1 MTESQA
7 QGAPQGASTA
17 GAVLREARE
26 AQGVSLD
33 TLATLVKVPVQKL
46 QALEAG
52 QYEQLP
58 GLAFTRA
65 LAQNLCR
72 QLHLDPAT
80 VLERLP
86 QTEAMSQA
94 LEDVTRGLATPFR
107 EPKLRGIPGA
117 ALLPRELPE
126 WLRPSII
133 VSAVLVL
140 VALAFWFM
148 PKGLFGSSSAAVMK
162 PVAAASEALGEIA
175 EPVIS
180 SASAVLSS
188 PAPETVVET
197 VHSVPE
203 DEGASAPGAPQGA
216 AVLRTTAE
224 SWIEARDAK
233 GQALLSR
240 VMLPGETVGLDGALP
255 LRLKI
260 GNADGT
266 RLSFRGQPVDLSA
279 YTRDNV
285 ARVELK

>member
-1 MTESQA
+1 MSESEA
-7 QGAPQGASTA
+7 RPAAGTTTA
-17 GAVLREARE
+17 GALLRAARE
-26 AQGVSLD
+26 AQGVSMD
-33 TLATLVKVPVQKL
+33 SLATLLKVPVHKL
-46 QALEAG
+46 QALESD
-52 QYEQLP
+52 QYDQLP

-72 QLHLDPAT
+72 QLQVDAT
-80 VLERLP
+80 EVLERLP
-86 QTEAMSQA
+86 RNEAMSQA

-117 ALLPRELPE
+117 ALLQKDLPE
-126 WLRPSII
+126 WLRPS
-133 VSAVLVL
+133 VVASALLVL
-140 VALAFWFM
+140 VALAFWLM
-148 PKGLFGSSSAAVMK
+148 PKGLFGSSPAVIK
-162 PVAAASEALGEIA
+162 PVVAASEAIGEVA
-175 EPVIS
+175 EPVIAG
-180 SASAVLSS
+180 ASAVLSA
-188 PAPETVVET
+188 PADEPVVET

-203 DEGASAPGAPQGA
+203 DEGASAPGAPRGA

-224 SWIEARDAK
+224 SWIEVRD
-233 GQALLSR
+233 GRGETLLSR

-266 RLSFRGQPVDLSA
+266 RLSFHGQPVDLAA

>member
-1 MTESQA
+1 MSESK
-7 QGAPQGASTA
+7 APTAMTA
-17 GAVLREARE
+17 GALLRQARE
-26 AQGVSLD
+26 AQGMSLD
-33 TLATLVKVPVQKL
+33 SLATLLKVPVQKL
-46 QALEAG
+46 QALESD
-52 QYEQLP
+52 QVDQLP

-72 QLHLDPAT
+72 QLHLDPT
-80 VLERLP
+80 EVLQRLP
-86 QTEAMSQA
+86 QTEAMAQA

-117 ALLPRELPE
+117 ALLQRDLPD
-126 WLRPSII
+126 WLRPSVIA
-133 VSAVLVL
+133 SAVLVL

-148 PKGLFGSSSAAVMK
+148 PRGLFSGTAAGVMK
-162 PVAAASEALGEIA
+162 PVAVAGDALGEVA
-175 EPVIS
+175 QPVIAT
-180 SASAVLSS
+180 ASAVLS
-188 PAPETVVET
+188 APSSEPVVET

-224 SWIEARDAK
+224 SWIEVRDAK
-233 GQALLSR
+233 GETLLSR
-240 VMLPGETVGLDGALP
+240 VMLPGESVGLEGALP

-266 RLSFRGQPVDLSA
+266 RLSFHGQPVDLTA